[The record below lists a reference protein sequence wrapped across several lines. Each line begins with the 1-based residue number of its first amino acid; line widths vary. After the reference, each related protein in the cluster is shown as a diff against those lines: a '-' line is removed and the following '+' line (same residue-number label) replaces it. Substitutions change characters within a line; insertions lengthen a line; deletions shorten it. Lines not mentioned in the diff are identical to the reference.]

1 MHRTRLMAGAIIAP
15 VVFAC
20 VSLSFAQQAYAKS
33 EADEGTLEEVIVTA
47 TKRSESLHDV
57 PMTINVLTEEDIRA
71 AGIIRSSDF
80 LNSIPNVTLLQDD
93 TGETFINI
101 RGQTSSRNSD
111 PNVAIVI
118 DGVTMTSMRDFY
130 QDLLDV
136 QQIEVLK
143 GPQSALY
150 GRNAAAGAI
159 IINTKAPS
167 DEYEGGVTFSYG
179 NFNTRRAMA
188 YIGGPISDELKFRA
202 SASIRNTDGPFTDQT
217 SGEKVARYNPTLGR
231 LRLLYTPSDRLT
243 VDLKLGAEKTD
254 GGSLSAAQSQVVG
267 LPLGNYAAT
276 KLDANFTDMPFVT
289 NVNGLFDQTYYEA
302 TAKIDYAFDK
312 ATLSSIT
319 AWTDLDTYW
328 GGDTPPYIVDTGVP
342 GSAVSGY
349 AYLDKNYSQEFRLTS
364 PSDQRLRWQVG
375 VYGLRY
381 TRNQFSEFNA
391 DILGTVPATRNRID
405 GPDTP
410 EPTTAFGHQY
420 YKTKSYAVFGNIQ
433 YDITE
438 QLHLRLAGRYD
449 KERRTVAEEAPD
461 EINPVTGTNYNLC
474 IALTGR
480 PLSQCHDAAKFK
492 QFEPKVILS
501 WDATPDV
508 TTYVSYGKGFKAGG
522 FNPIGGREA
531 IIAAAV
537 AAGQAPDSV
546 YVEDAY
552 NKEVSKS
559 YEIGVKMR
567 LLDNRLAFNAAAYK
581 TDIEGAQQFQF
592 VPTVGLQTT
601 VSIDKVKVKGFD
613 LDFTAM
619 LPGDVKLFG
628 GYGYADGEVDK
639 FAANPEFNGNVAPNS
654 FKYTLNLGATGTFP
668 VTDDWALTP
677 RVEWNRFGSIWWD
690 VANTPGTKRK
700 PLNLVKARLSLANQN
715 GWNITAWVDN
725 LTNEKYFKEIVPIL
739 EFFTVNFRGATRT
752 YGLDV
757 TKRF

>member
-1 MHRTRLMAGAIIAP
+1 MHKLEIHGSILTAVIVVGIA
-15 VVFAC
+15 
-20 VSLSFAQQAYAKS
+20 SMSFVQRVYAKS
-33 EADEGTLEEVIVTA
+33 EADEGVIEEVTVTA
-47 TKRSESLHDV
+47 TKRNESLHDV

-159 IINTKAPS
+159 IINTVPPS

-188 YIGGPISDELKFRA
+188 YVGGPISDSLKFRA

-243 VDLKLGAEKTD
+243 VDFKLGAEKTD
-254 GGSLSAAQSQVVG
+254 GGSLSAGQAQVVG
-267 LPLGNYAAT
+267 LPLGNYPAT
-276 KLDANFTDMPFVT
+276 ELDANFTDMPFVT

-312 ATLSSIT
+312 VTLTSIS
-319 AWTDLDTYW
+319 AYTDLDTYW
-328 GGDTPPYIVDTGVP
+328 GGDTPPYIVDTGSP
-342 GSAVSGY
+342 GAAVSGY

-364 PSDQRLRWQVG
+364 SSDQRLRWQVG

-381 TRNQFSEFNA
+381 TRNQYSEFNA

-433 YDITE
+433 YDFTD

-449 KERRTVAEEAPD
+449 RERRTVVEEAPD
-461 EINPVTGTNYNLC
+461 KINPVTGANYNLC

-480 PLSQCHDAAKFK
+480 TLAQCQDSAKFK

-501 WDATPDV
+501 WDATADV
-508 TTYVSYGKGFKAGG
+508 TTYASYGKGFKAGG

-567 LLDNRLAFNAAAYK
+567 LLDGRLAFNAAAYK

-613 LDFTAM
+613 LDFTAI
-619 LPGDVKLFG
+619 LPGDVKFFG
-628 GYGYADGEVDK
+628 GYGYTDGKVDN

-668 VTDDWALTP
+668 VTDDWSLTP

-690 VANTPGTKRK
+690 VANTPGTKRN
-700 PLNLVKARLSLANQN
+700 PLSLVKARLSLANEN

-739 EFFTVNFRGATRT
+739 DFFTVNFRGATRT